1 MLSRLLLDVGERRN
15 ESISRG
21 DLFGLIRQYDQ
32 QVCFIGNRGLLESW
46 SSRGMAALT
55 PILAARPP
63 DEPERFQK
71 IQVEFTGQDLL
82 DCQSPALLES
92 S

>member
-1 MLSRLLLDVGERRN
+1 ME
-15 ESISRG
+15 
-21 DLFGLIRQYDQ
+21 FH
-32 QVCFIGNRGLLESW
+32 
-46 SSRGMAALT
+46 RGMAALT